1 MDEKLNAIL
10 QRIDSR
16 HLAKLWSFYRDYF
29 KNDEECLQFVLDSI
43 RQEPVYNQQDKIDK
57 YLEHFSDDNYSD
69 PDDRFFIP
77 RRMMNCVQ
85 RMVSAARDM
94 EQIRQGM
101 DIFKIVFLVTCVET
115 LQKLSGH
122 DGKKKDMLFDFF
134 LTYTSENDKSFI
146 RAHFAHG
153 TWGLYDDEDSFEQF
167 VGVLNEYRNCAAHE
181 GEYWDYCF
189 NNDSEQKPVSIFV
202 KIDLERYSSKNK
214 KVIVFET
221 TLSYRRFE
229 AIFIRT
235 CIEFIRRYVAGQEEK
250 QNADA

>member
-94 EQIRQGM
+94 EQIRRGM
-101 DIFKIVFLVTCVET
+101 DIFKIVFFGNL
-115 LQKLSGH
+115 
-122 DGKKKDMLFDFF
+122 
-134 LTYTSENDKSFI
+134 
-146 RAHFAHG
+146 R
-153 TWGLYDDEDSFEQF
+153 
-167 VGVLNEYRNCAAHE
+167 RNASKAE
-181 GEYWDYCF
+181 G
-189 NNDSEQKPVSIFV
+189 S
-202 KIDLERYSSKNK
+202 
-214 KVIVFET
+214 
-221 TLSYRRFE
+221 
-229 AIFIRT
+229 
-235 CIEFIRRYVAGQEEK
+235 
-250 QNADA
+250 

>member
-94 EQIRQGM
+94 EQIRRGM

-122 DGKKKDMLFDFF
+122 DGKKKNMLFDFF
-134 LTYTSENDKSFI
+134 LTYTSENDKNYI

-189 NNDSEQKPVSIFV
+189 NNDSEQTPVSIFV
-202 KIDLERYSSKNK
+202 KIDLEKYSSKNK

-221 TLSYRRFE
+221 TLSYWKFE

-235 CIEFIRRYVAGQEEK
+235 CIEFIRRYVASQEEK